1 MAGISI
7 SQEGLFGSWIQD
19 PVADFL
25 GGATPI
31 TPFAED
37 IPVMKSYREVIYD
50 YLRKAIIKGELPSGT
65 QITDSEL
72 AERFGVSRMPVR
84 EALRKLEAEGLIER
98 KPGKGTVV
106 TGITREEIAHIFA
119 IRKAIEGLAVRYAAR
134 KISADELGALRDVV
148 REAADIRT
156 RLPADALA
164 EALIPLAA
172 RFNRILIDACRI
184 PRLIALIWTHR
195 DYLQQFSV
203 VRVIIS
209 ARLWKSFETRER
221 LLGLLESGNE
231 DAACA
236 LWQEHLDASFRS
248 FFEAID
254 MEPGQDYV

>member
-7 SQEGLFGSWIQD
+7 SQEGHFGSWIQD
-19 PVADFL
+19 PYSYFQ
-25 GGATPI
+25 GGATLI
-31 TPFAED
+31 TPFSEV

-50 YLRKAIIKGELPSGT
+50 YLRKAIIKGELPSGA
-65 QITDSEL
+65 QITDSDL

-134 KISADELGALRDVV
+134 KISADELAALRDVV
-148 REAADIRT
+148 REAAGIRT
-156 RLPADALA
+156 RLPGDGLAD
-164 EALIPLAA
+164 ALIPLAA

-221 LLGLLESGNE
+221 LLGLLESRDE
-231 DAACA
+231 DASCA

>member
-1 MAGISI
+1 
-7 SQEGLFGSWIQD
+7 
-19 PVADFL
+19 
-25 GGATPI
+25 
-31 TPFAED
+31 
-37 IPVMKSYREVIYD
+37 MKSYREVIYD
-50 YLRKAIIKGELPSGT
+50 YLRKAIIVGELASGT
-65 QITDSEL
+65 QLTDTDL

-84 EALRKLEAEGLIER
+84 EALRKLEAEGLVER

-134 KISADELGALRDVV
+134 KITAGELDSLRDVV
-148 REAADIRT
+148 REAAEVKSQV
-156 RLPADALA
+156 PAENLA

-172 RFNRILIDACRI
+172 RYNRILIDVCRI
-184 PRLIALIWTHR
+184 PRLISLIWTHR

-203 VRVIIS
+203 VRVIIT

-221 LLGLLESGNE
+221 LLGLLEARDE
-231 DAACA
+231 DGACA